1 MMRRL
6 FIFNELLNENVKN
19 IQIIQY
25 VNDSFGLN
33 FQKTNETNC
42 LLNPRERPLND
53 FETSFNFGIDFDLD
67 FNFFKN
73 PILTSQRL
81 KIGSQIFHSQDYSR
95 VGPRISNFVIAYK
108 NQNETHYGVIK
119 YFLQIK
125 SEIFLA
131 INKLK
136 IIGNLYTKTGGRTSV
151 DLAELR
157 DQRAFDKYFCDC
169 REIEN
174 LFFIHSNLVISKCIA
189 QRIDNL
195 TYCLSELEEALGHS

>member
-67 FNFFKN
+67 LIFSK
-73 PILTSQRL
+73 IL
-81 KIGSQIFHSQDYSR
+81 F
-95 VGPRISNFVIAYK
+95 
-108 NQNETHYGVIK
+108 
-119 YFLQIK
+119 
-125 SEIFLA
+125 
-131 INKLK
+131 
-136 IIGNLYTKTGGRTSV
+136 
-151 DLAELR
+151 
-157 DQRAFDKYFCDC
+157 
-169 REIEN
+169 
-174 LFFIHSNLVISKCIA
+174 
-189 QRIDNL
+189 
-195 TYCLSELEEALGHS
+195 